1 MQFEFAEASNRVFI
15 KTRTAFL
22 AIAIL
27 SVFQLAFLALFH
39 FTQFS
44 ALGQLGAFRLAGNLL
59 IFAAFVVLFAQSV
72 SAAKGLRSIVKTSG
86 NDVPTY
92 IHVLNRT
99 RNVLSAILAL
109 LVINLALDF
118 VNHPSFVACLK
129 LS

>member
-1 MQFEFAEASNRVFI
+1 MQFEFGEASNRVFI

-27 SVFQLAFLALFH
+27 SIFQLAIIALFH

-44 ALGQLGAFRLAGNLL
+44 AIGQLGAFRLVGNLV
-59 IFAAFVVLFAQSV
+59 IFVAYVVLFVQSV
-72 SAAKGLRSIVKTSG
+72 TAAKGLRSIVKTSG
-86 NDVPTY
+86 NDVSTY

-99 RNVLSAILAL
+99 RNVLSAILSI

-118 VNHPSFVACLK
+118 VNQPSFVACLK